1 MANTNKHL
9 KENNNGIKNKKRA
22 GKKTAPKE
30 QQNKN
35 EKFNFDNEIV
45 IGVNVVH
52 NQKKDK
58 PSSNKKNN
66 NAIKNNKNKVA
77 KTDYKKVKKQ
87 KETEDRKNKGTK
99 SKKQKKVNFKK
110 IIKFIIL
117 LAIIIGSIIFIMTTP
132 LFYVTNVEIEG
143 NSRITNDRI
152 NSLSKISLN
161 VNTFQYSKNAIKK
174 YIAEEPYINNVQ
186 VKRKLPNTIII
197 NVEERTRDFIIY
209 SMGSYIYINKQ
220 GYILEVT
227 NEPENLPE
235 IKGFT
240 TSEDKLTP
248 GNRLSNEDL
257 EKLEV
262 VIQIMNIAQN
272 YDLNT
277 KITNIDISNKNEY
290 TMYIAEEKKTVYL
303 GNKTNLSNKMLYVQA
318 ILEKNQ
324 GKEGYIYVDGDL
336 NNSFKPRFRES
347 VEV

>member
-1 MANTNKHL
+1 MANKNKHL

-117 LAIIIGSIIFIMTTP
+117 LSIIIGSIIFIMTTP
-132 LFYVTNVEIEG
+132 LFYVTNVKIEG
-143 NSRITNDRI
+143 NNRITNDRI

-161 VNTFQYSKNAIKK
+161 VNTFQYSKNTIKK
-174 YIAEEPYINNVQ
+174 YIEEEPYINDVQ

-197 NVEERTRDFIIY
+197 KVEERTRDFIIY

-227 NEPENLPE
+227 NEPENLPK

-240 TSEDKLTP
+240 TSVDKLTP
-248 GNRLSNEDL
+248 GSRLSDEDL
-257 EKLEV
+257 EKLNTTMDIINTIKSNEINSYIDGINVENKNDYCIIMREENKKVHLGNANNINDRILMLKEILAKETGKTGEV
-262 VIQIMNIAQN
+262 FIQ
-272 YDLNT
+272 DLN
-277 KITNIDISNKNEY
+277 K
-290 TMYIAEEKKTVYL
+290 VY
-303 GNKTNLSNKMLYVQA
+303 
-318 ILEKNQ
+318 
-324 GKEGYIYVDGDL
+324 
-336 NNSFKPRFRES
+336 FREANW
-347 VEV
+347 VE

>member
-1 MANTNKHL
+1 MANKNKHL
-9 KENNNGIKNKKRA
+9 KENNNKIKNERRA

-45 IGVNVVH
+45 IGVNIVH

-58 PSSNKKNN
+58 PSSSKNN
-66 NAIKNNKNKVA
+66 NVTKKSNNKTKKSN
-77 KTDYKKVKKQ
+77 YKKVKSKQ
-87 KETEDRKNKGTK
+87 EIESKKNKETIKHTH
-99 SKKQKKVNFKK
+99 KKVNLKR
-110 IIKFIIL
+110 IIKFIVLI
-117 LAIIIGSIIFIMTTP
+117 AIIVGLIVFIMTTP
-132 LFYVTNVEIEG
+132 LFNVTRVEIEG
-143 NSRITNDRI
+143 NSRISNDRI

-161 VNTFQYSKNAIKK
+161 INTFQYSKNAIKK

-248 GNRLSNEDL
+248 GNILSDEDL
-257 EKLEV
+257 EKINTTMEIINTIKSNEINSYIDSINVEDKNDYVIIMKEENKKIHLGNANNINDRILMLKEILTKEKGKTGEV
-262 VIQIMNIAQN
+262 FIQ
-272 YDLNT
+272 DLN
-277 KITNIDISNKNEY
+277 K
-290 TMYIAEEKKTVYL
+290 VY
-303 GNKTNLSNKMLYVQA
+303 
-318 ILEKNQ
+318 
-324 GKEGYIYVDGDL
+324 
-336 NNSFKPRFRES
+336 FREANWI
-347 VEV
+347 E

>member
-9 KENNNGIKNKKRA
+9 KESNNRIKKEKRA

-52 NQKKDK
+52 NPKRDK
-58 PSSNKKNN
+58 SSSNKKNN
-66 NAIKNNKNKVA
+66 NVTKNNKNKVV
-77 KTDYKKVKKQ
+77 KTDYKKHRNKK
-87 KETEDRKNKGTK
+87 EIEDKKNKGNTPRK
-99 SKKQKKVNFKK
+99 PKKVNFKK

-117 LAIIIGSIIFIMTTP
+117 LAIIIGSIVFIMTTP

-257 EKLEV
+257 EKLNTTMEIINTIKNNEINSYIDSINV
-262 VIQIMNIAQN
+262 EDKNDYTIIMKEENK
-272 YDLNT
+272 
-277 KITNIDISNKNEY
+277 KIH
-290 TMYIAEEKKTVYL
+290 L
-303 GNKTNLSNKMLYVQA
+303 GNASNINDRILMLKEILTKEKGKTGEVFIKELNKVY
-318 ILEKNQ
+318 
-324 GKEGYIYVDGDL
+324 
-336 NNSFKPRFRES
+336 FREANW
-347 VEV
+347 VE